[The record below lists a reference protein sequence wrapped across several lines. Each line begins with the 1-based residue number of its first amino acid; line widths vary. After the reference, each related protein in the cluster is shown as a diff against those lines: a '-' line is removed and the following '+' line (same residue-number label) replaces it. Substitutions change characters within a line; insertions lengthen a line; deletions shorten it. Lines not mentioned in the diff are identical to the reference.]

1 MKRKALVILT
11 VAILAF
17 AMIPAL
23 GANAAEGEVKLVTP
37 AELGDPAP
45 DGGDSLFDGL
55 DSLDY
60 VSDAVIGR
68 DLTSTRGTLF
78 AVIEDNDGDSN
89 GHKAISAAYSG
100 LDITGQGSTTFTF
113 DIGATT
119 GAGIEI
125 PATVTDS
132 AGADVLG
139 DEIFIADANRNGRT
153 EETDVTIYT
162 GAATPANRILGT
174 NVVGIGEKSV
184 RILNAA
190 LIGVADLTI
199 TAQTATRNTLWDP
212 ATGESWVNV
221 RSTSGNAINLI
232 AEETSLSTINVLFQS
247 GAEDGRLTGAPDATT
262 VLDADSK
269 DSGIFVAAFGIIRS
283 DWKDMLDEWASDD
296 SDDPLARIENQAE
309 VFSFD
314 PTGNITTMADAVAV
328 PPVAQVVTQ
337 TFTLTGA
344 QSACDNGCV
353 VDANRDGRIDKFD
366 FDVEYNRVRLS
377 RGVLTGFS
385 YGVSGTDVQI
395 TVVITGASL
404 GLHDDDNLATTL
416 DVARD
421 TVRVRYNTEPTGDAL
436 LIEIRSRAD
445 STIDAQTLHN
455 AFDDLTTND
464 EGKAARDLA
473 ATLVAQAINLNI
485 DTMDTGASI
494 LLNRLVGV
502 ADGDELDVRYDDP
515 TRGEGTQR
523 ESVDV
528 DLVAPTISG
537 IDPADNEFTTD
548 DDFEAA
554 FTVTDTGSG
563 VYEDAEELV
572 IGDENYVDATIVTSP
587 IETDDNNLNPEEDDD
602 INDGFL
608 YEVTVDVGDAASA
621 AEDDDLNLV
630 ITLTII
636 AYDIAGNRA
645 TKVTTIT
652 VDTIDPELVA
662 AFTGYGAVSK
672 TGIDRAKSE
681 DALGAYVILENARDW
696 VALVFNGAIAGDS
709 IRASD
714 IAVGTA
720 LVTDVVWLNGTGSNV
735 ISIGDI
741 AQSKSV
747 TDLDYNALT
756 TTGNRAD
763 DVITSN
769 APAGFGLQSDEL
781 GQRAQHIM
789 FLQLD
794 APLPTDATPRILIR
808 GEDLSDLA
816 GNRNS
821 KDHIAS
827 ANDGLAPVFSV
838 TVADKLSNDTLEIDI
853 STTETLDRRPTA
865 TIELGDD
872 APISLDV
879 DVASASSWTVS
890 EDKVSLG
897 LTRRDGGQDGVWAI
911 AIQGTDE
918 AGNTSSASVAKWELD
933 TQAND
938 GEDPIRGGTE
948 DAANPATAKLS
959 VETQPVIFLSLT
971 FKNEI
976 DEYAVGDDID
986 ARGKDSAKTI
996 DVTAVTLET
1005 LDADGNVV
1013 EDSAKELDTGVV
1025 QTSDGKRFVIALTE
1039 DEEGNAVA
1047 PIGDYQLALDY
1058 SDVAGNTDDYD
1069 FKFSVIKQVPAK
1081 IAVSPGWNLISI
1093 PGAPQAKPIGDV
1105 LDKSAVTEVWG
1116 FNNDSKRWEFAR
1128 KNDEGVWE
1136 SPVLS
1141 QLVDGRAYFVRST
1154 TFDPIEV
1161 LTQRFD
1167 PQRVPPQYPVFL
1179 GWNAIG
1185 YTPAGTE
1192 TAVAVDAYLSSL
1204 GTSGWGMIRMWN
1216 NTATPPRYETYY
1228 SSGTATEGFPTDCD
1242 RTPADCDGVAE
1253 MRAGTG
1259 YLLFATR
1266 NGVIGG

>member
-23 GANAAEGEVKLVTP
+23 GANAAEGEVKLVTL
-37 AELGDPAP
+37 AELGNPAP
-45 DGGDSLFDGL
+45 DGGDSLFRGL
-55 DSLDY
+55 DSLDD

-78 AVIEDNDGDSN
+78 AVIQDNDGDSN
-89 GHKAISAAYSG
+89 GHKAISAAYSN
-100 LDITGQGSTTFTF
+100 LTISGQGSTTFTF
-113 DIGATT
+113 DIGGTADAET
-119 GAGIEI
+119 
-125 PATVTDS
+125 PDTVLDS
-132 AGADVLG
+132 AGDNVLG
-139 DEIFIADANRNGRT
+139 DAIFIADANRNGRT

-174 NVVGIGEKSV
+174 NVVGIGEKTV

-190 LIGVADLTI
+190 LIGVTNLTI

-232 AEETSLSTINVLFQS
+232 AEETNLSTINAAHQAGLD
-247 GAEDGRLTGAPDATT
+247 DGRLTGAPDAQE
-262 VLDADSK
+262 VADADSK

-283 DWKDMLDEWASDD
+283 DWKDMLDEWNSDD
-296 SDDPLARIENQAE
+296 SDDPLAPIGNQAD
-309 VFSFD
+309 VFSLD
-314 PTGNITTMADAVAV
+314 LTGNITTMADAVAV

-377 RGVLTGFS
+377 RGVLTS
-385 YGVSGTDVQI
+385 YSYTDTGTAVTI
-395 TVVITGASL
+395 TVVITGLSL
-404 GLHDDDNLATTL
+404 GLHDEDGLTTTP

-421 TVRVRYNTEPTGDAL
+421 TVRVRFNSEPTGDTL
-436 LIEIRSRAD
+436 LTEIRNRAD

-473 ATLVAQAINLNI
+473 ATLVAQATNLNI

-502 ADGDELDVRYDDP
+502 SDGDELDIRYDDP

-528 DLVAPTISG
+528 DLVAPTIG
-537 IDPADNEFTTD
+537 DIDPANNQFTTD
-548 DDFEAA
+548 DDFDVA

-563 VYEDAEELV
+563 VYEDAEEVV
-572 IGDENYVDATIVTSP
+572 IGDENHVDATIVTSP
-587 IETDDNNLNPEEDDD
+587 IETEESNLSPEEDDD
-602 INDGFL
+602 INDGYL
-608 YEVTVDVGDAASA
+608 YEVTVDVGDAAGA

-630 ITLTII
+630 ITLTIV

-662 AFTGYGAVSK
+662 AFTGYGVVSK
-672 TGIDRAKSE
+672 TGIDRVKVD

-714 IAVGTA
+714 IAVGA
-720 LVTDVVWLNGTGSNV
+720 AQVTDIVWLNGSGGNV
-735 ISIGDI
+735 ISIGEI
-741 AQSKSV
+741 AQSREA
-747 TDLDYNALT
+747 TDLDFDAKT

-769 APAGFGLQSDEL
+769 APAGFGLANNTRN
-781 GQRAQHIM
+781 QRAQHIM

-821 KDHIAS
+821 DDHLAS
-827 ANDGLAPVFSV
+827 AKDGLAPVFSV
-838 TVADKLSNDTLEIDI
+838 TVTDKLSNDSLDISI

-879 DVASASSWTVS
+879 DVASASSWIVS
-890 EDKVSLG
+890 EDRVSLG

-938 GEDPIRGGTE
+938 GKDPVRGGAE
-948 DAANPATAKLS
+948 AAAAKLE
-959 VETQPVIFLSLT
+959 VETADVIFLSLT
-971 FKNEI
+971 FEHEV
-976 DEYAVGDDID
+976 DEYDDQTEGD
-986 ARGKDSAKTI
+986 ARGKDSANATVI
-996 DVTAVTLET
+996 TSVMIET
-1005 LDADGNVV
+1005 LAADGTVV
-1013 EDSAKELDTGVV
+1013 ADSAREVASGLI
-1025 QTSDGKRFVIALTE
+1025 QSSDGKRFVIALGKDAE
-1039 DEEGNAVA
+1039 DVAIA
-1047 PIGDYQLALDY
+1047 PIGSYQLDIEY
-1058 SDVAGNTDDYD
+1058 SDTAGNTGEYD
-1069 FKFSVIKQVPAK
+1069 FKFAVIAQVAEE
-1081 IAVSPGWNLISI
+1081 IVVSPGWSLISI
-1093 PGAPQAKPIGDV
+1093 PGRPQSVNIDDV
-1105 LDKSAVTEVWG
+1105 LT
-1116 FNNDSKRWEFAR
+1116 DSKITDVWSLNNETNLWEFA
-1128 KNDEGVWE
+1128 
-1136 SPVLS
+1136 
-1141 QLVDGRAYFVRST
+1141 QLDKVTGTFMGNLTQIVDGRSYFVRST
-1154 TFDPIEV
+1154 TFDPISV
-1161 LTQRFD
+1161 LVQRFN
-1167 PQRVPPQYPVFL
+1167 PQRTPPQYAVSA
-1179 GWNAIG
+1179 GWNSVG
-1185 YTPAGTE
+1185 YTPAGE
-1192 TAVAVDAYLSSL
+1192 ERDVSVDGYLSSL

-1216 NTATPPRYETYY
+1216 ADETPPRYETYY
-1228 SSGTATEGFPTDCD
+1228 SSGVATDGFTTDCD
-1242 RTPADCDGVAE
+1242 LRPGPGNCDGIAVVE
-1253 MRAGTG
+1253 AGRG